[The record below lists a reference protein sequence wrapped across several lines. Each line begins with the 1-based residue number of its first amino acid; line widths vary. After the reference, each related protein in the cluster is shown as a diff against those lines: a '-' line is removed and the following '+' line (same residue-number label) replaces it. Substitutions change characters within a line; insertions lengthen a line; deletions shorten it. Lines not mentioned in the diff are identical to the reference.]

1 MEKHENTLAT
11 SQREQFGSRIA
22 FVLASM
28 GGAIGLA
35 MFGNFRTWSAN
46 TAAPRL
52 S

>member
-28 GGAIGLA
+28 GGAIGL
-35 MFGNFRTWSAN
+35 GTWSAN